1 MNLRYSLPALFFLL
15 LGACGSP
22 TVTEIKPVL
31 PLIPE
36 GIPALLASHQGEKA
50 VLVNVWAT
58 WCVPCVEEIPYLVE
72 LRKEYADQLEVVFIS
87 TDFPEDMPRVNE
99 FLATMG
105 VDWQTYVKEGKDEP
119 FILAIHPDWTGA
131 MPATVIYDKNGDLVT
146 FFEKPADFQTFE
158 SHILTAIKP

>member
-1 MNLRYSLPALFFLL
+1 MNPRLYITALVLAIF
-15 LGACGSP
+15 GACGSP

-36 GIPALLASHQGEKA
+36 GIPAILASHQGEKA

-72 LRKEYADQLEVVFIS
+72 LRKKYADQLEVVFIS

-105 VDWQTYVKEGKDEP
+105 VDWQTFVKEGKDEP

-146 FFEKPADFQTFE
+146 FFEKPADYQTFE
-158 SHILTAIKP
+158 THILNAINR